1 MKSINITVREYAVR
15 MVRSD
20 SYEQNDLEEA
30 FKADEDF
37 YFIFE
42 SKTGEKFYESCICG
56 LT

>member
-1 MKSINITVREYAVR
+1 MKSIDIAAREYAIH
-15 MVRSD
+15 MAGSD